1 MKKVIISFI
10 ILAIIPISIFWIVVQ
25 EGYDKQN
32 KYILFIKKF
41 IPSHISRSIRDT
53 VFIIPKKI
61 NERKLNK
68 LLIQKKQQGFDGK
81 IVRKKITKSQ
91 NKKKVE
97 YKEYFLPFDKLDTS
111 IGYQAESGSL
121 RAHYLEIVDDKVIA
135 ISGKGKTI
143 FFSKNNLGK
152 DQLNQ
157 NPLPNNISKI
167 LKKNNYKLIGIRSLF
182 YNNSKIYISL
192 LFKSSKGYSM
202 NVYVA
207 DLSYDKLI
215 FKLFFPTDNFT
226 KDYNI
231 HSAGRITKFK
241 ENNLILSTGAPK
253 KTRENAQNIKSF
265 EGKILSLNLDD
276 KKTKVVSLGHRN
288 AQGLFYDRD
297 LDLIIN
303 TEHGPKGGDE
313 INFNRVQ
320 ENKKT
325 PNYGWPISSYGI
337 EYSGSDPFKKSH
349 KKYGFIEPLKNFS
362 PSIGRSEIIYVK
374 KNQNEYLNNALIVSS
389 LRASSIYVLQLDEK
403 QTKIISEDRIYFPN
417 QRIRD
422 IAFDKDSNI
431 LIMMFEQIP
440 SVGIIL
446 FE

>member
-1 MKKVIISFI
+1 
-10 ILAIIPISIFWIVVQ
+10 
-25 EGYDKQN
+25 
-32 KYILFIKKF
+32 
-41 IPSHISRSIRDT
+41 
-53 VFIIPKKI
+53 
-61 NERKLNK
+61 
-68 LLIQKKQQGFDGK
+68 
-81 IVRKKITKSQ
+81 
-91 NKKKVE
+91 
-97 YKEYFLPFDKLDTS
+97 
-111 IGYQAESGSL
+111 
-121 RAHYLEIVDDKVIA
+121 
-135 ISGKGKTI
+135 
-143 FFSKNNLGK
+143 
-152 DQLNQ
+152 
-157 NPLPNNISKI
+157 
-167 LKKNNYKLIGIRSLF
+167 
-182 YNNSKIYISL
+182 
-192 LFKSSKGYSM
+192 M

-276 KKTKVVSLGHRN
+276 KKPKVVSLGHRN

-362 PSIGRSEIIYVK
+362 PSIGISEIIYVK
-374 KNQNEYLNNALIVSS
+374 KNQNEYLNNSLIVSS